1 MNDSTVAVAMMRGT
15 TGTCKQSRGIGIHCE
30 PHGTA
35 HVHVCALSLS
45 NACPIISSLH
55 SSRLPDE
62 AIALNI
68 CVAWERSGGA
78 LVSSVGCHP
87 SQEGQVL
94 RELTLVAS
102 TSGKLNR

>member
-1 MNDSTVAVAMMRGT
+1 MNDSTVAVAMMRGA

-30 PHGTA
+30 PHGTE

-45 NACPIISSLH
+45 NACPIMSSLH

-68 CVAWERSGGA
+68 CVAWGKVWWCTREQCGLPPITGGT
-78 LVSSVGCHP
+78 SVKRVDAGC
-87 SQEGQVL
+87 
-94 RELTLVAS
+94 
-102 TSGKLNR
+102 LNVWQTE